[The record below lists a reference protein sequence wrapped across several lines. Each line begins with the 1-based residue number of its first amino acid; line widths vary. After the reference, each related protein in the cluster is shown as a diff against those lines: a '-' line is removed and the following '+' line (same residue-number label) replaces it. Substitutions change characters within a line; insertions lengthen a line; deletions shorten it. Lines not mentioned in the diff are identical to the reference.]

1 MLLHNINILR
11 VGLLLKYYPE
21 GTLKSFL
28 YSPTTSSSGRKNQIT
43 KRSCLSILSSLS
55 SALSL
60 MHAAELCHSDLKP
73 SSILV
78 EVGNSCVT
86 ASLQNLEVSQ
96 ILTHKIFP
104 GRRFH
109 RTHIQYDYLHY
120 AAPET
125 ISRFRQKKVNLG
137 SVEEFLKGDIFSIG
151 MLTFELLH
159 QQAPWSLG
167 NVATATTVTST
178 STSLKQPELTQL
190 VEQELKYATT
200 QSD

>member
-1 MLLHNINILR
+1 
-11 VGLLLKYYPE
+11 
-21 GTLKSFL
+21 
-28 YSPTTSSSGRKNQIT
+28 
-43 KRSCLSILSSLS
+43 
-55 SALSL
+55 

-78 EVGNSCVT
+78 EVGNFSVS

-137 SVEEFLKGDIFSIG
+137 SVEEFLQGDIFSIG

-167 NVATATTVTST
+167 CNATATTTVTTTSTST
-178 STSLKQPELTQL
+178 STSLKQQQPAELTQL
-190 VEQELKYATT
+190 VEQELEYATT

>member
-1 MLLHNINILR
+1 MFLIFCI
-11 VGLLLKYYPE
+11 GLLLKYYPE

-28 YSPTTSSSGRKNQIT
+28 YSASGTTTKIT
-43 KRSCLSILSSLS
+43 KRSSLSILSSLS

-60 MHAAELCHSDLKP
+60 MHSAELCHSDLKP

-78 EVGNSCVT
+78 EVENSCVT

-109 RTHIQYDYLHY
+109 RTHIQYDYLQY

-125 ISRFRQKKVNLG
+125 ISRFRKKKVNLG
-137 SVEEFLKGDIFSIG
+137 TVEEFLKGDVFSIA
-151 MLTFELLH
+151 MLIYELLH
-159 QQAPWSLG
+159 LQTPWSL
-167 NVATATTVTST
+167 NTTTTTTTTKEETSNPIVPST
-178 STSLKQPELTQL
+178 SMKQQELTQI
-190 VEQELKYATT
+190 VEQELKYAT

>member
-1 MLLHNINILR
+1 
-11 VGLLLKYYPE
+11 
-21 GTLKSFL
+21 
-28 YSPTTSSSGRKNQIT
+28 
-43 KRSCLSILSSLS
+43 
-55 SALSL
+55 

-78 EVGNSCVT
+78 EVGNFSVS

-137 SVEEFLKGDIFSIG
+137 SVEEFLQGDIFSIG

-167 NVATATTVTST
+167 YSVATATTSTVTT
-178 STSLKQPELTQL
+178 STSLKQQQPAELTQL

-200 QSD
+200 QSDD